1 MRSTIATAAVAAQF
15 ALQVAAT
22 PCKITSLNSTV
33 SAWLKSYPNA
43 TRKNVDVVVVGG
55 GSAGS
60 NAAIHLYDAGLDI
73 LLVETQSQLGGMVN
87 SYTNPETG
95 NVFDYGVATYTNNT
109 GTEAYFERLGLATK
123 SPTFATTVPYY
134 ADFTTGETVAFEA
147 PDFVPEFAALGTY
160 YEVAKNY
167 SDLFMPSYANW
178 PAPGDIPEDLLLP
191 FGEFAAKYELNDTML
206 LLWAGIGAGLGDM
219 LGIPTIFMMQTFGPQ
234 TAGVFL
240 GDNVQFVPESGRNQD
255 IYDAVASILGD
266 AVMVNSKVI
275 QSVRMANDGGAALL
289 IQNQVTGSYIIVTA
303 KRLVIAFEPT
313 PDNTAPFAL
322 DVQEQAVFGKGN
334 WSVVHTG
341 IVSHPSLPDEALI
354 YNLPPTAVDGN
365 DFAFPE
371 PPFVDYFEYM
381 GDDLY
386 QVIVVGWQGFSVDD
400 AQSLAQEALQ
410 NLATAGTINVTEG
423 VELDIKGWS
432 NHGPMDMRT
441 SREELE
447 AGFIQDLY
455 ALQGHK
461 STYWTGAAFSSQL
474 STYLWYYNLEYLV
487 PLVVDSLQM

>member
-1 MRSTIATAAVAAQF
+1 MRSILAPAAVVAQL
-15 ALQVAAT
+15 ALCAAAT
-22 PCKITSLNSTV
+22 PCKPASLNGTA
-33 SAWLKSYPNA
+33 SAWLKAYPGSA
-43 TRKNVDVVVVGG
+43 RKDVDVVVVGG

-73 LLVETQSQLGGMVN
+73 LLIEAKPQLGGMVD

-95 NVFDYGVATYTNNT
+95 NVFDFGVATYTNLT
-109 GTEAYFERLGLATK
+109 GTEAYFERLGLSTK
-123 SPTFATTVPYY
+123 IPTFATTVPYY

-147 PDFVPEFAALGTY
+147 PDLVPEFAALAAY
-160 YEVAKNY
+160 YEIAKNY
-167 SDLFMPSYANW
+167 SELFMPSYANW
-178 PAPGDIPEDLLLP
+178 PAPDEIPEDLLLP

-206 LLWAGIGAGLGDM
+206 LLWAGIGAGLADM
-219 LGIPTIFMMQTFGPQ
+219 LSIPTIFMMQTFGPQ

-240 GDNVQFVPESGRNQD
+240 GNTVQFVPESGRNQD
-255 IYDAVASILGD
+255 IYDSVTSILGD
-266 AVMVNSKVI
+266 AVMVNSKVTK
-275 QSVRMANDGGAALL
+275 SVRLPDNGGAALL
-289 IQNQVTGSYIIVTA
+289 VQDQVTGSYTVVTA

-313 PDNTAPFAL
+313 SDNTAPFGL
-322 DVQEQAVFGKGN
+322 DAQETAVFNKGT
-334 WSVVHTG
+334 WSIVHTG

-354 YNLPPTAVDGN
+354 YNLPPTAVNGN

-371 PPFVDYFEYM
+371 PPFVDFFQYM

-386 QVIVVGWQGFSVDD
+386 QVIVVGWEGFSIDD
-400 AQSLAQEALQ
+400 AQTMAQEALQ
-410 NLATAGTINVTEG
+410 NLASSGTINATDG
-423 VELDIKGWS
+423 VDLTIKSWS

-447 AGFIQDLY
+447 GGFIQDLY
-455 ALQGHK
+455 ALQGHR

-487 PLVVDSLQM
+487 PLVVDSL